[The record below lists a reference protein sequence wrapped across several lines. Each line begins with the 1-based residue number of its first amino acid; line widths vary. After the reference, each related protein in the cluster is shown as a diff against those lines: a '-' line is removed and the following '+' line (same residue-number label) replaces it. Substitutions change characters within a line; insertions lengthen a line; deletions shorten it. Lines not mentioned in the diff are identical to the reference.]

1 MFHLLPGSTFV
12 FVVHL
17 TLFFAVIFKQWH
29 LTWTVSWTYS
39 CWIWWLA
46 FGADVTFMVH
56 WVLNVKNQSVDYT
69 VASWLWAMYHS
80 LHVFSRNQSICYD
93 DGWCS
98 SILHLATPPPS
109 APPPPHPHKGRQ
121 PILWLCSALPPHSLP
136 FLHHCFVQGHQVSKD
151 ATYAASSR
159 WLHCDMYSLV
169 HKMLTQH
176 CKAVWVPLAC
186 ERFITVALFWIVFVI
201 ARLSSVQNVSHKNG
215 ECIFLKENNEYPQ
228 LW

>member
-1 MFHLLPGSTFV
+1 MHKIRVSINREPWAVKGSLFLSLELVGIQLCMFHLLPGSTFV

-80 LHVFSRNQSICYD
+80 LHVFNRNQSICYD

-109 APPPPHPHKGRQ
+109 APPTPPTRVDNLSCDYVQLYLPTHFLSF
-121 PILWLCSALPPHSLP
+121 IIAL
-136 FLHHCFVQGHQVSKD
+136 SKD
-151 ATYAASSR
+151 TKFPR
-159 WLHCDMYSLV
+159 MQL
-169 HKMLTQH
+169 ML
-176 CKAVWVPLAC
+176 PLAGDC
-186 ERFITVALFWIVFVI
+186 IVI
-201 ARLSSVQNVSHKNG
+201 CTA
-215 ECIFLKENNEYPQ
+215 
-228 LW
+228 